1 VLREEGNK
9 GRIGDAGS
17 KREGVNRN
25 IRKEEELLVL
35 KGKELEGYTEGRGEA
50 GPKGGCAN
58 RDIRRE
64 EEKLVL
70 QEKG

>member
-1 VLREEGNK
+1 MEGR
-9 GRIGDAGS
+9 GEVAH
-17 KREGVNRN
+17 KR
-25 IRKEEELLVL
+25 
-35 KGKELEGYTEGRGEA
+35 KELEGYTESRGEA